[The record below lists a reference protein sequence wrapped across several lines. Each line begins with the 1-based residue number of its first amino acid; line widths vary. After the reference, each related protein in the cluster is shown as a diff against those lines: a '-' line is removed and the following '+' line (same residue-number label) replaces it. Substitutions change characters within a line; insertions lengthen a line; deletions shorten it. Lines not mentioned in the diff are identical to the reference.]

1 MRRSAAFLAGLALAL
16 AGCGGD
22 DPTADRV
29 DAGGE
34 RWRAIERTLPDA
46 ADPASRNVCGR
57 GAPAC
62 IDEVTAEMSRRLD
75 LLAAVCHH
83 SAAFSLMYLRV
94 TEAVGVTGAK
104 RFRDRRYLNHLDAIF
119 ARLYFRAFDAWRAG
133 RRDQVPE
140 AWQIAFESADERE
153 VAGIGD
159 MLLGM
164 NAHISRDLPFA
175 LLATGLETPSGG
187 SGEPDFNRVNHL
199 LASVQAPMIR
209 EEAQRLDPTIA
220 SSTLPLARGASPSVA
235 ELIAR
240 WRTEAWHNAE
250 RLIGASSPSVRAR
263 IARQIETAAAGRAR
277 MLVALTSNLVVG
289 PGPASRLRYCQAQRR
304 NARDRA
310 GGGRLAALRGS
321 AGVGASRRD

>member
-1 MRRSAAFLAGLALAL
+1 MTGLALAL

-22 DPTADRV
+22 DPTVDRI

-34 RWRAIERTLPDA
+34 RWRAIVRSLPDA

-62 IDEVTAEMSRRLD
+62 INEVTAEMSRRLD
-75 LLAAVCHH
+75 SLAAACHH
-83 SAAFSLMYLRV
+83 GAAFSLMYLRV
-94 TEAVGVTGAK
+94 TEAVGVTGAA
-104 RFRDRRYLNHLDAIF
+104 RFRDRRYLNHLDAVF

-140 AWQIAFESADERE
+140 AWRIAFESADARE

-175 LLATGLETPSGG
+175 LLATGLETPTGDT
-187 SGEPDFNRVNHL
+187 GEPDYNRVNSL
-199 LASVQAPMIR
+199 LASVQGPMIR
-209 EEAQRLDPTIA
+209 EAARRFDPTIA
-220 SSTLPLARGASPSVA
+220 SSTLPLSRGGASSLA
-235 ELIAR
+235 ELMAR
-240 WRTEAWHNAE
+240 WRAEAWHNAE
-250 RLIGASSPSVRAR
+250 RLIAARSAAARAR
-263 IARQIETAAAGRAR
+263 VARQIETAAAGRAR
-277 MLVALTSNLVVG
+277 MLAALTSNLVVG

-304 NARDRA
+304 NARAPA
-310 GGGRLAALRGS
+310 GDGRPAALRGP
-321 AGVGASRRD
+321 AGAAGSRRG